1 MLKDFFFPRRCPVC
15 DRPVKPFGAL
25 ICTACEN
32 KIKYVA
38 PPYCLKCGKSVAP
51 DAGAYCFDCTL
62 RKHGFDQAVSLFDYK
77 SVAMSLYRFK
87 YKGRREYADYYGE
100 RLATVLGKQ
109 ILSWKPQAIIPVP
122 IHASKR
128 RMRGYNQAE
137 LVARSLSGY
146 LSVPVETE
154 WIKRCKK
161 TVPLKDLSPLERQN
175 NLKKAFIMRCND
187 VKLDTIVILDDI
199 YTTGSTVDEMAR
211 LLRANGVF
219 KIYVVTLAIGRG
231 I

>member
-1 MLKDFFFPRRCPVC
+1 MC

-25 ICTACEN
+25 ICTTCEN
-32 KIKYVA
+32 EIKYIA
-38 PPYCLKCGKSVAP
+38 PPYCLKCGKSVAS

-62 RKHGFDQAVSLFDYK
+62 RKHAFDQAVSLFDYK

-100 RLATVLGKQ
+100 RLAAVLGKQ

-122 IHASKR
+122 IHSSKR

-137 LVARSLSGY
+137 LVAKCLSGY
-146 LSVPVETE
+146 LQVPVETE
-154 WIKRCKK
+154 LVKRCKK
-161 TVPLKDLSPLERQN
+161 TVPLKDLGPLERQN

-199 YTTGSTVDEMAR
+199 YTTVSTVDEMAR
-211 LLRANGVF
+211 LLRANGASR
-219 KIYVVTLAIGRG
+219 IYVVTLAIGRG

>member
-1 MLKDFFFPRRCPVC
+1 MKDFFFPRRCPVC
-15 DRPVKPFGAL
+15 DQPVKPFGAL

-32 KIKYVA
+32 KIKYIA
-38 PPYCLKCGKSVAP
+38 PPYCLKCGKSVAK
-51 DAGAYCFDCTL
+51 DAGAYCFDCTM
-62 RKHGFDQAVSLFDYK
+62 RKHAFDQAVSLFDYK

-100 RLATVLGKQ
+100 RLAAVLGQQ
-109 ILSWKPQAIIPVP
+109 IMSWKPQAIIPVP
-122 IHASKR
+122 IHSSRR

-137 LVARSLSGY
+137 LVAKSLSRY

-154 WIKRCKK
+154 WVKRCKK
-161 TVPLKDLSPLERQN
+161 TAPLKDLAPFERQN

-187 VKLDTIVILDDI
+187 VKLNTIVILDDI
-199 YTTGSTVDEMAR
+199 YTTGSTADEMAR
-211 LLRANGVF
+211 LLRANGVS
-219 KIYVVTLAIGRG
+219 KIYVVTLAVGRG